1 MALLG
6 ALFFGFVPMFLFAAL
21 VNWLDRYEKEPK
33 VLLGAAFLWGVII
46 AAGGAFI
53 LNTAFGIG
61 IYVLT
66 GSEGAADFGTTSIV
80 APIIEEGLKGL
91 AVLIVFFLFRNEFDS
106 ILDGIVYAAIT
117 AMGFAAVENTLY
129 IYRNGFLENGWG
141 GFWTLVVIRV
151 ILVGWMHP
159 FFTSFTGIGLAIAR
173 MNRNVLVKII
183 AVPGGYIV
191 AVMAHAFHN
200 TFSGLVGGD
209 VGFIAGTFID
219 YIGYGL
225 MLIFVIWMIT
235 RERNVLK
242 RQLIE
247 EVQKGYLSQRQYTSA
262 LSFFQTS
269 AYLSALTS
277 RTFLKTVRFYQVCGE
292 LAHKKEQLAKVGDER
307 GNTRLIEQLRSE
319 LVALGRHHPLR
330 SVIKIVENQ

>member
-33 VLLGAAFLWGVII
+33 VLLGAAFVWGMVI

-61 IYVLT
+61 IYALT
-66 GSEGAADFGTTSIV
+66 GSEGAAEFGTTSII

-91 AVLIVFFLFRNEFDS
+91 AVLIVFFLFRKEFDS

-129 IYRNGFLENGWG
+129 IYRNGYQESGWE

-159 FFTSFTGIGLAIAR
+159 FFTSFTGIGLAVAR
-173 MNRNVLVKII
+173 MSRNTLVKIL
-183 AVPGGYIV
+183 AVPAGYVV
-191 AVMAHAFHN
+191 AVMVHAFHN
-200 TFSGLVGGD
+200 TFSGLIGG
-209 VGFIAGTFID
+209 VNGFIAGTFVD
-219 YIGYGL
+219 YIGYAF
-225 MLIFVIWMIT
+225 MLVFIIWVIV

-242 RQLIE
+242 RQLRE
-247 EVQKGYLSQRQYTSA
+247 EVEKGYMSQRQYVSA

-269 AYLSALTS
+269 AYFSALTS
-277 RTFLKTVRFYQVCGE
+277 RTFLKTARFYQVCGE
-292 LAHKKEQLAKVGDER
+292 LAHKKEQLASVGDER
-307 GNTRLIEQLRSE
+307 GNTRIIEQLRSE
-319 LVALGRHHPLR
+319 LVALAPAA
-330 SVIKIVENQ
+330 KT